1 MTVVEPS
8 QPTHRTRCQAAGPGV
23 SGYRPSHPL
32 VITHPMTA
40 PLPSRSATATPTA
53 HLVIAFA
60 VLYLVWGSTY
70 LGMAVAIE
78 TMPPLAMAAVR
89 FAIAGALLMLMLR
102 LTGTPLPTALQ
113 WRSAAVTG
121 GLLFL
126 GGNGLVCWA
135 QQTVPSGITALVIAI
150 TPLWMTLLPWVA
162 RRAPRPR
169 ALVLVGVALGIAG
182 VTVLVGASDG
192 ADGARLV
199 GGAMLLL
206 ILATMSWAL
215 GSLAGRVLPLP
226 TSPWMSS
233 AAQMVCGALGL
244 GLASTVMGEQ
254 VAFGA
259 VSLRSWIAFA
269 YLVLVGSIMGFGAYV
284 YLLQRTS
291 MAKVSTYAFVNPVVA
306 VVLGWLVLGEPVT
319 LRTVIAGGLIII
331 AVVLILR
338 PTRT

>member
-1 MTVVEPS
+1 MN
-8 QPTHRTRCQAAGPGV
+8 
-23 SGYRPSHPL
+23 
-32 VITHPMTA
+32 A
-40 PLPSRSATATPTA
+40 PLPSATTTPTA

-89 FAIAGALLMLMLR
+89 FAIAGTVLLVVLR
-102 LTGTPLPTALQ
+102 IAGVAAPTPAQ

-135 QQTVPSGITALVIAI
+135 QQTVPTGITALLIGV
-150 TPLWMTLLPWVA
+150 TPLWMTLLPWMA
-162 RRAPRPR
+162 RRSSRPR
-169 ALVLVGVALGIAG
+169 MLVLVGIALGIGG
-182 VTVLVGASDG
+182 VAVLVGAPDE
-192 ADGARLV
+192 V
-199 GGAMLLL
+199 GTSTALISAMLLL
-206 ILATMSWAL
+206 VLATLSWAL
-215 GSLAGRVLPLP
+215 GSLSARVLPLP
-226 TSPWMSS
+226 ASPWMSS
-233 AAQMVCGALGL
+233 AAQMVCGAVGLGL
-244 GLASTVMGEQ
+244 GSLVMGEHLHLES
-254 VAFGA
+254 
-259 VSLRSWIAFA
+259 VSLRSWVAFT

-284 YLLQRTS
+284 YLLQRTT

-319 LRTVIAGGLIII
+319 LRTLVAGALIIA

-338 PTRT
+338 PASERV